1 MQEKTLLH
9 FNAKDIEVQ
18 EKRFRTNFINSLT
31 GFKSLALVGTQN
43 AAGKTNLAPFSQ
55 IFHVGAHPPLLGML
69 VRPDVSQRHT
79 LENIRETGFWT
90 LNHVREAFFKE
101 AHQCA
106 ARYPEE
112 QSEFE
117 STGLTPLLQEHFP
130 APFVAEAH
138 IRLGLKLREEQK
150 LEINGTHLLIGEIQ
164 EVVLPKNC
172 LLDDGFVD
180 IELAGTLTVSGL
192 DSYHRTTRLKRLSY
206 AKPDQEL
213 REL

>member
-9 FNAKDIEVQ
+9 FNAKDIEFQ

-79 LENIRETGFWT
+79 LENIREMGFWT
-90 LNHVREAFFKE
+90 LNHISEFFFRE

-106 ARYPEE
+106 ARYPEDL
-112 QSEFE
+112 SEFDAV
-117 STGLTPLLQEHFP
+117 GLTPLLEENFP

-138 IRLGLKLREEQK
+138 IRLGLKLREEKK

-164 EVVLPKNC
+164 EVSLPENC

-180 IELAGTLTVSGL
+180 LEQAGTLTVSGL
-192 DSYHRTTRLKRLSY
+192 DSYHRTMRLARLSY
-206 AKPDQEL
+206 AKPDQKL